1 MKMIPIAFA
10 TVVLMVSGTAWAQET
25 DPAKQIAE
33 YWQAEQ
39 VQREARQARLDEL
52 MSTMAQ
58 EMEAIRDAGDPAERQ
73 ALMVTHRKNM
83 LEAMQLMR
91 NMGGTHLQDV
101 VADHLGSVAG
111 AGSMHDHAVPA
122 RPRVHMSD
130 STRLAD
136 LENRVDMM
144 QIMIESI
151 VGEQAKR

>member
-1 MKMIPIAFA
+1 
-10 TVVLMVSGTAWAQET
+10 MVSGTAWAQET

-39 VQREARQARLDEL
+39 AQRESRQARLDEL
-52 MSTMAQ
+52 MSTMAE
-58 EMEAIRDAGDPAERQ
+58 EMEAIRGADDPAKRQ

-91 NMGGTHLQDV
+91 SMGGTHLQEA
-101 VADHLGSVAG
+101 VADHLGSGVG
-111 AGSMHDHAVPA
+111 AGGDHNHAAPT
-122 RPRVHMSD
+122 RPREHMSD
-130 STRLAD
+130 SSRLAD

-151 VGEQAKR
+151 VGEQAKH

>member
-1 MKMIPIAFA
+1 
-10 TVVLMVSGTAWAQET
+10 MVSGTAWVQET

-39 VQREARQARLDEL
+39 TQRESRQARLDEL

-58 EMEAIRDAGDPAERQ
+58 EMEAIRGTGDPAQRQ

-91 NMGGTHLQDV
+91 DMGGAHLQEV
-101 VADHLGSVAG
+101 VAGHLAAG
-111 AGSMHDHAVPA
+111 TGADGKHEHAMPA
-122 RPRVHMSD
+122 RSREHMSD
-130 STRLAD
+130 SSRLAD

-151 VGEQAKR
+151 VGEQAKH